1 MMSMQEEKTKTSR
14 SLTATL
20 AIAFLALS
28 VAVLLVASSI
38 EMVFNFQTQQETIAG
53 KQQLIAQEAANTVSS
68 FIQEKYS
75 VLGTAVKL
83 GDPSSASQEEQK
95 RALEYLLGLDRAFR
109 QLILLDVQDQELV
122 KVSRI
127 SQAAAEQ
134 LMGRLESDL
143 FTQVRQGNRYI
154 SSVYIDELTS
164 EPLVTM
170 AVPATDNFG
179 DFQGTLLAEVNL
191 KFMWDLVDRLEIG
204 QTGQAYV
211 VDRRGNLIA
220 FKDSARVLKGENLSH
235 LKKVGE
241 YINST
246 ASVDETGA
254 GLSEGIDGTSI
265 VGTYVPLG
273 TPDWAVVTELP
284 VSEAYKGVIRGA
296 VISVGVILVMAVLAG
311 LIGVY
316 VARRLAVPLLNLT
329 ETVTQITEG
338 ELDLEAT
345 VEGPTE
351 VTHLAGAFNS
361 MTAQLRELIGTL
373 EQRVVG
379 RTQRLEMLATL
390 SERLTAI
397 LDFEQLLTELVN
409 QVKERFDYYHAHV
422 YILDESRQDLVMAA
436 GAGQAGAEM
445 KAQGHHIPLN
455 ASTSLVARA
464 ARSSEIVWVDDV
476 REAEDWLP
484 NPLLPDTYA
493 EMAVPIIL
501 EGQMVGVLDVQEDE
515 IAGLDEG
522 DANLLRSLANQVA
535 VAIRNAHL
543 FAEVE
548 AALARARVAQ
558 EQYIEQAWEKVKTV
572 QQGAVYQCHRSGTPL
587 LDETV
592 IAQLEQEAMTKNQV
606 AVVAVNG
613 GDIERKWAE
622 SDTSDAEIDYI
633 QDSKSEIQKQ
643 TALVAPIRLQNQT
656 IGTIQLLET
665 QGPHQWDELELA
677 LVQAVADQV
686 AQAAENLRLFEETRQ
701 RAGREQTIRQITEH
715 IRSATNLDELVKIA
729 AEELGQRFSAEY
741 SLVELGIESNEEHHA
756 E

>member
-1 MMSMQEEKTKTSR
+1 MSMQEEKTKTSR

-535 VAIRNAHL
+535 VAIRNARL
-543 FAEVE
+543 FAE
-548 AALARARVAQ
+548 ARAAQ
-558 EQYIEQAWEKVKTV
+558 ELYLEQSWEKTRIAPASGQYLYVRP
-572 QQGAVYQCHRSGTPL
+572 GATL
-587 LDETV
+587 LDETKR
-592 IAQLEQEAMTKNQV
+592 QAMTEARRQALAQSRP
-606 AVVAVNG
+606 AVVAPNDG
-613 GDIERKWAE
+613 SSEG
-622 SDTSDAEIDYI
+622 
-633 QDSKSEIQKQ
+633 KS
-643 TALVAPIRLQNQT
+643 LVAPINLRDKT
-656 IGTIQLLET
+656 IGVLQLHAASGGDQT
-665 QGPHQWDELELA
+665 WSKDDLA
-677 LVQAVADQV
+677 LVEAVVDQLVQTAD
-686 AQAAENLRLFEETRQ
+686 NLRLFEETRE
-701 RAGREQTIRQITEH
+701 RAGREQTIREITDKL
-715 IRSATNLDELVKIA
+715 RAAPNLDALLETA
-729 AEELGQRFSAEY
+729 ARELGQR
-741 SLVELGIESNEEHHA
+741 LGVRHTVLELGIEAESNDTDISKSTGVEE
-756 E
+756 